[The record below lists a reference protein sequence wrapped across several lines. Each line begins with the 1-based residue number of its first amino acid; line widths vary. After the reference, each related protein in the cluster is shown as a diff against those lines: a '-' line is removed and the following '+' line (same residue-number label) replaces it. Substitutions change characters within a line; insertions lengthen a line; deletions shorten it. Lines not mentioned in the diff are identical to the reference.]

1 MLIIQL
7 LPRSPGPALAAA
19 WVAVRRWRMR
29 RWLTRNRNRIE
40 LIACGN
46 HELSDLGRRM
56 RREAL
61 RDLTAKLRD
70 PGLRDLD
77 PRPRGDASLGGAEL
91 PRRR

>member
-1 MLIIQL
+1 MNSL
-7 LPRSPGPALAAA
+7 LARPPGPTLAAA
-19 WVAVRRWRMR
+19 RVAIRRWRMR
-29 RWLTRNRNRIE
+29 RWLKRNRNRIS

-70 PGLRDLD
+70 PALSDLD
-77 PRPRGDASLGGAEL
+77 PRRPD
-91 PRRR
+91 RRAGS